1 MYVSVTISHPVP
13 ARLGASLSTGQVT
26 LIHSAS
32 LPVASFSPLYID
44 ACIHAALRMFNM
56 NLSDRLKA
64 AVNTLEATGSSLQAR
79 AIGQGQGH
87 DPASLGATSISRQS
101 SPSASTSTSTARDR
115 PISPRVATSPALL
128 SPTGKDGGE
137 TSTSTSTSPTKTA
150 GNYIASTGMLA
161 ENALSGLRKS
171 FHFTRERPSLDGN
184 RPNLSPTAG
193 PGAVV
198 GANTGPQELKDLPTS
213 PAAGPSSR
221 PSSPGR
227 FLSSNFSLGSDPNS
241 SSGTPQLR
249 SPRPGSKGLNASGS
263 PRPRSPARAALPP
276 PDPSDPA
283 TFPLPPSPSLGASTP
298 LAAPTPK
305 YADPL
310 GASPLLNPETAPQE
324 PPTLGLQEATPTEE
338 KGIGLGIGMH
348 GDTNAEGD
356 RVSGESTRENGDPP
370 EAVDESQLGTAEL
383 QQRYDGEC
391 EMTEKIGVS
400 RALPPPSAS
409 ARMYRC

>member
-1 MYVSVTISHPVP
+1 
-13 ARLGASLSTGQVT
+13 
-26 LIHSAS
+26 
-32 LPVASFSPLYID
+32 
-44 ACIHAALRMFNM
+44 M

-87 DPASLGATSISRQS
+87 DPSSLSTTSISRQS
-101 SPSASTSTSTARDR
+101 SPSATTSTSTATARDR

-193 PGAVV
+193 SGGAVV
-198 GANTGPQELKDLPTS
+198 GASTSLQELKDLPTS

-249 SPRPGSKGLNASGS
+249 SPRPKTSAS

-283 TFPLPPSPSLGASTP
+283 TFPLPPSPTLGASTP

-310 GASPLLNPETAPQE
+310 GASPLLHAEAASQE
-324 PPTLGLQEATPTEE
+324 PPTFGLQEATPTEE
-338 KGIGLGIGMH
+338 KGIGLGIGMLGDSKSERDRGS
-348 GDTNAEGD
+348 GDTA
-356 RVSGESTRENGDPP
+356 RENGEPP
-370 EAVDESQLGTAEL
+370 ESVDESQVGTDTAEL

-391 EMTEKIGVS
+391 EMTEDVAVS
-400 RALPPPSAS
+400 RALPPPST
-409 ARMYRC
+409 RMYRC

>member
-1 MYVSVTISHPVP
+1 
-13 ARLGASLSTGQVT
+13 
-26 LIHSAS
+26 
-32 LPVASFSPLYID
+32 
-44 ACIHAALRMFNM
+44 M

-87 DPASLGATSISRQS
+87 DPATLGATSISRQS
-101 SPSASTSTSTARDR
+101 SPSASTSTSAAARDR

-137 TSTSTSTSPTKTA
+137 TGTGTSTSPTKTA

-193 PGAVV
+193 PGAGAVV
-198 GANTGPQELKDLPTS
+198 GASTSPQELKDLPTS

-263 PRPRSPARAALPP
+263 PRPRSPARATMPP

-283 TFPLPPSPSLGASTP
+283 TFPLPPSPTLGASTP
-298 LAAPTPK
+298 LTAPTPK

-310 GASPLLNPETAPQE
+310 GASPLLHAEAAAQE

-348 GDTNAEGD
+348 GDLKSERGGGSDDSA
-356 RVSGESTRENGDPP
+356 RENGEPP
-370 EAVDESQLGTAEL
+370 EPADESQVGADSAEL

-391 EMTEKIGVS
+391 GMTEEVVLS
-400 RALPPPSAS
+400 RALPPPST
-409 ARMYRC
+409 RMHRC